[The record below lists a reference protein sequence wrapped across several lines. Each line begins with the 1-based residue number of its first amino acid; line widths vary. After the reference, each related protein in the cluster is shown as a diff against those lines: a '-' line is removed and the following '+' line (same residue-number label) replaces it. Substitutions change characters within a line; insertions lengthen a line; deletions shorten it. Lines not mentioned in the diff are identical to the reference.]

1 MSDKSNHQGR
11 AYEYAWCLALE
22 QKLSVFKKVIV
33 DKQNGFNACYRAYES
48 LEKSLQERYLESAK
62 QGVLLLLDCEPL
74 LSEVIGSSQNG
85 ITLSLQKDKLG
96 EIGDIRDILIY
107 FDRFCIG
114 LSIKHNHD
122 ALKHS
127 RLSKNLDFG
136 GKWLGVGVSQN
147 YKDTI
152 KPLFERL
159 ENAKKEGMLW
169 RDFPNKEQEIYAPLL
184 QAFKKEVLR
193 IDENKKNKVPQKM
206 VEYLLGKYDF
216 YKAILL
222 EREQKTKLEAY
233 HFHNTLN
240 RSVKNKPKRIIP
252 LSKLPTRMIYFDFKP
267 KSFNTL
273 ELVLDEGWSFSLRIH
288 NASSRVEP
296 SLKFDIKLLSKPE
309 SVAVFIVG
317 FLGKQKSSILIKY

>member
-1 MSDKSNHQGR
+1 MSDKSNNQGR

-22 QKLSVFKKVIV
+22 QKLSVFKKVVV
-33 DKQNGFNACYRAYES
+33 DKQNGFNAANRAYES

-107 FDRFCIG
+107 FDRFCVG

-122 ALKHS
+122 AIKHS

-136 GKWLGVGVSQN
+136 EKWLGVGVSQN

-317 FLGKQKSSILIKY
+317 F

>member
-1 MSDKSNHQGR
+1 MSNKSNNQGR

-22 QKLSVFKKVIV
+22 QKLSVLKKVIV
-33 DKQNGFNACYRAYES
+33 DKQNGFNACYTCYRAYES

-74 LSEVIGSSQNG
+74 LSEVIGSSQNE

-127 RLSKNLDFG
+127 RLSKDLDFG
-136 GKWLGVGVSQN
+136 GKWLGVRVSQN

-233 HFHNTLN
+233 HFNNTLN

-296 SLKFDIKLLSKPE
+296 SLKFDIKLLSIPV

-317 FLGKQKSSILIKY
+317 F

>member
-1 MSDKSNHQGR
+1 MSDKSNNQGR

-48 LEKSLQERYLESAK
+48 LEKSLQDRYLESAK

-74 LSEVIGSSQNG
+74 LSEVIGSWQNE

-122 ALKHS
+122 AVKHS
-127 RLSKNLDFG
+127 RLSKDLDFG
-136 GKWLGVGVSQN
+136 GKWLGVRVSQN

-233 HFHNTLN
+233 HFNNTLN
-240 RSVKNKPKRIIP
+240 RSMKNKPKRIIP

-273 ELVLDEGWSFSLRIH
+273 ELVLNEGWSFSLRIH

-296 SLKFDIKLLSKPE
+296 SLKFDIKLLSIPV

-317 FLGKQKSSILIKY
+317 F

>member
-1 MSDKSNHQGR
+1 MSDKSNNQGR
-11 AYEYAWCLALE
+11 AYEYAWFLALE

-74 LSEVIGSSQNG
+74 LSEVIESSQNE

-96 EIGDIRDILIY
+96 EIGDVRDILIY

-122 ALKHS
+122 AVKHS
-127 RLSKNLDFG
+127 RLSKDLDFG
-136 GKWLGVGVSQN
+136 GKWLGVRVSQN

-233 HFHNTLN
+233 HFNNTLN
-240 RSVKNKPKRIIP
+240 RSVKNKPKKIIP

-273 ELVLDEGWSFSLRIH
+273 ELVLNEGWSFSLRIH
-288 NASSRVEP
+288 NASSKVEP

-317 FLGKQKSSILIKY
+317 F

>member
-1 MSDKSNHQGR
+1 MSDKSNNQGR

-22 QKLSVFKKVIV
+22 QKLSVLKKVIV

-74 LSEVIGSSQNG
+74 LSEVIGSSQNE

-122 ALKHS
+122 AVKHS
-127 RLSKNLDFG
+127 RLSKDLDFG
-136 GKWLGVGVSQN
+136 EKWLGVRVSQN

-193 IDENKKNKVPQKM
+193 IDENEKNKVPQKM

-233 HFHNTLN
+233 HFNNTLN
-240 RSVKNKPKRIIP
+240 RSLKNKPKRIIP

-273 ELVLDEGWSFSLRIH
+273 ELVLNEGWSFSLRIH

-317 FLGKQKSSILIKY
+317 F

>member
-1 MSDKSNHQGR
+1 MSDKSNNQGR

-74 LSEVIGSSQNG
+74 LSEVIGSSQNE

-122 ALKHS
+122 AVKHS
-127 RLSKNLDFG
+127 RLSKDLDFG
-136 GKWLGVGVSQN
+136 KKWLGVGVSQN

-222 EREQKTKLEAY
+222 EKKQKTKLEAY
-233 HFHNTLN
+233 HFNNTLN

-317 FLGKQKSSILIKY
+317 F

>member
-1 MSDKSNHQGR
+1 MSDKSNNQGR

-74 LSEVIGSSQNG
+74 LSEVIGSLQNG

-136 GKWLGVGVSQN
+136 EKWLGVGVSQN

-152 KPLFERL
+152 KPLFEKL

-233 HFHNTLN
+233 HFNNTLN

-317 FLGKQKSSILIKY
+317 F

>member
-1 MSDKSNHQGR
+1 MSNKSNNQGR

-22 QKLSVFKKVIV
+22 QKLSVLKKVIV

-74 LSEVIGSSQNG
+74 LSEVIGSSQNE

-122 ALKHS
+122 AVKHS
-127 RLSKNLDFG
+127 RLSKDLDFG
-136 GKWLGVGVSQN
+136 GKWLGVRVSQN

-184 QAFKKEVLR
+184 QAFKKEILR
-193 IDENKKNKVPQKM
+193 IDENKNNKVPQKM

-233 HFHNTLN
+233 HFNNTLN

-273 ELVLDEGWSFSLRIH
+273 ELVLNEGWSFSLRIH

-296 SLKFDIKLLSKPE
+296 SLKFDIKLLSIPV

-317 FLGKQKSSILIKY
+317 F

>member
-1 MSDKSNHQGR
+1 MSDKSNNQGR

-22 QKLSVFKKVIV
+22 QKLSVLKKVIV

-48 LEKSLQERYLESAK
+48 LEKSLQDRYLESAK

-74 LSEVIGSSQNG
+74 LSEVIESSQNE

-122 ALKHS
+122 AVKHS
-127 RLSKNLDFG
+127 RLSKDLDFG
-136 GKWLGVGVSQN
+136 KKWLGVGVSQN

-193 IDENKKNKVPQKM
+193 IDENKENKVPQKM

-233 HFHNTLN
+233 HFNNTLN
-240 RSVKNKPKRIIP
+240 RSMKNKPKRIIP

-288 NASSRVEP
+288 NASSKVEP

-309 SVAVFIVG
+309 SVTVFIVG
-317 FLGKQKSSILIKY
+317 F

>member
-1 MSDKSNHQGR
+1 MSDKSNNQGR

-74 LSEVIGSSQNG
+74 LSEVIESSQNE
-85 ITLSLQKDKLG
+85 IVLSLQKDKLG

-136 GKWLGVGVSQN
+136 EKWLGVGVSQN

-193 IDENKKNKVPQKM
+193 IDEDEKNKVPQKM

-222 EREQKTKLEAY
+222 EREQKTKLETY
-233 HFHNTLN
+233 HFNNTLN

-317 FLGKQKSSILIKY
+317 F

>member
-1 MSDKSNHQGR
+1 MSDKSNNQGR

-48 LEKSLQERYLESAK
+48 LEKSLQDRYLESAK

-74 LSEVIGSSQNG
+74 LSEVIGSWQNE

-127 RLSKNLDFG
+127 RLSKDLDFG
-136 GKWLGVGVSQN
+136 EKWLGVGVSQN

-233 HFHNTLN
+233 HFNNTLN

-317 FLGKQKSSILIKY
+317 F

>member
-1 MSDKSNHQGR
+1 MSDKSNNQGR

-74 LSEVIGSSQNG
+74 LSEVIGSSQNE

-96 EIGDIRDILIY
+96 EIGDVRDILIY

-122 ALKHS
+122 AIKHS
-127 RLSKNLDFG
+127 RLSKDLDFG

-233 HFHNTLN
+233 HFNNTLN

-317 FLGKQKSSILIKY
+317 F

>member
-1 MSDKSNHQGR
+1 MSDKSNNQGR

-22 QKLSVFKKVIV
+22 QKLSVFKKVVV
-33 DKQNGFNACYRAYES
+33 DKQNGFNAANRAYES

-74 LSEVIGSSQNG
+74 LSEIIGSLQNE

-114 LSIKHNHD
+114 LSIKHNHE
-122 ALKHS
+122 AIKHS
-127 RLSKNLDFG
+127 RLSKDLDFG
-136 GKWLGVGVSQN
+136 EKWLGVRVSQN

-193 IDENKKNKVPQKM
+193 IDENKKNKVQQKM

-222 EREQKTKLEAY
+222 ERESKTKLEAY
-233 HFHNTLN
+233 HFNNTLN

-273 ELVLDEGWSFSLRIH
+273 ELVLDEGWSFSLQIH

-317 FLGKQKSSILIKY
+317 F

>member
-1 MSDKSNHQGR
+1 MSNKSNNQGR

-22 QKLSVFKKVIV
+22 QKLSVLKKVIV

-74 LSEVIGSSQNG
+74 LSEIIESSQNE

-122 ALKHS
+122 AVKHS
-127 RLSKNLDFG
+127 RLSKDLDFG
-136 GKWLGVGVSQN
+136 EKWLGVRVSQN

-233 HFHNTLN
+233 HFNNTLN

-273 ELVLDEGWSFSLRIH
+273 ELVLNEGWSFSLRIH
-288 NASSRVEP
+288 NASSKVEP

-309 SVAVFIVG
+309 SVAVFIVE
-317 FLGKQKSSILIKY
+317 F

>member
-1 MSDKSNHQGR
+1 MSNKSNNQGR

-74 LSEVIGSSQNG
+74 LSEVIESSQNE
-85 ITLSLQKDKLG
+85 ITLSLQKGKLG

-122 ALKHS
+122 AVKHS
-127 RLSKNLDFG
+127 RLSKDLDFG
-136 GKWLGVGVSQN
+136 GKWLGVRVSQN

-233 HFHNTLN
+233 HFNNTLN
-240 RSVKNKPKRIIP
+240 RSMKNKPKRIIP

-273 ELVLDEGWSFSLRIH
+273 ELVLNEGWSFSLRIH

-317 FLGKQKSSILIKY
+317 F

>member
-96 EIGDIRDILIY
+96 EIGDVRDILIY

-127 RLSKNLDFG
+127 RLSKDLDFG
-136 GKWLGVGVSQN
+136 EKWLGVGVSQN

-159 ENAKKEGMLW
+159 ENAKKESMLW

-193 IDENKKNKVPQKM
+193 IDEDKKNKVPQKM

-317 FLGKQKSSILIKY
+317 F

>member
-1 MSDKSNHQGR
+1 MSDKSNNQGR

-22 QKLSVFKKVIV
+22 QKLSVFKKVVV

-96 EIGDIRDILIY
+96 EIGDVRDILIY

-122 ALKHS
+122 AVKHS
-127 RLSKNLDFG
+127 RLSKDLDFG
-136 GKWLGVGVSQN
+136 EKWLGVGVSQN

-184 QAFKKEVLR
+184 QAFKKEILR

-317 FLGKQKSSILIKY
+317 F

>member
-1 MSDKSNHQGR
+1 MSDKSNNQGR

-48 LEKSLQERYLESAK
+48 LEKSLQKRYLESAK

-74 LSEVIGSSQNG
+74 LSEVIGSSQNE

-96 EIGDIRDILIY
+96 EIGDVRDILVY

-122 ALKHS
+122 AVKHS
-127 RLSKNLDFG
+127 RLSKGLDFG
-136 GKWLGVGVSQN
+136 EKWLGVGVSQN

-240 RSVKNKPKRIIP
+240 RRVKNKPKRIIP

-288 NASSRVEP
+288 NASSKVEP
-296 SLKFDIKLLSKPE
+296 SLKFDIKLLSIPV

-317 FLGKQKSSILIKY
+317 F

>member
-1 MSDKSNHQGR
+1 MSDKSNNQGR

-48 LEKSLQERYLESAK
+48 LEKSLQERYLENAK

-96 EIGDIRDILIY
+96 EIGDVRDILIY

-136 GKWLGVGVSQN
+136 EKWLGVGVSQN

-273 ELVLDEGWSFSLRIH
+273 ELVLNEGWSFSLRIH

-317 FLGKQKSSILIKY
+317 F

>member
-1 MSDKSNHQGR
+1 MSDKSNNQGR
-11 AYEYAWCLALE
+11 AYEYAWFLALE

-74 LSEVIGSSQNG
+74 LSEVIGSSQNE

-96 EIGDIRDILIY
+96 EIGDIRDILID

-122 ALKHS
+122 AVKHS
-127 RLSKNLDFG
+127 RLSKDLDFG
-136 GKWLGVGVSQN
+136 EKWLGVGVSQN
-147 YKDTI
+147 YKNTI

-184 QAFKKEVLR
+184 QAFKKEILR

-233 HFHNTLN
+233 HFNNTLN
-240 RSVKNKPKRIIP
+240 RSVKNKPKRVIP
-252 LSKLPTRMIYFDFKP
+252 LSKLPTRMIHLDFKP

-273 ELVLDEGWSFSLRIH
+273 ELVLNEGWSFSLRIH

-296 SLKFDIKLLSKPE
+296 SLKFDIKLLSIPV

-317 FLGKQKSSILIKY
+317 F

>member
-1 MSDKSNHQGR
+1 MSDKSNNQGR

-33 DKQNGFNACYRAYES
+33 DKQNGFNACYRAYKS
-48 LEKSLQERYLESAK
+48 LEKSLQERYLASAK

-74 LSEVIGSSQNG
+74 LSEVIWSSQNE

-96 EIGDIRDILIY
+96 EIGDVRDILIY

-122 ALKHS
+122 AVKHS
-127 RLSKNLDFG
+127 RLSKDLDFG
-136 GKWLGVGVSQN
+136 EKWLGVGVSQH

-169 RDFPNKEQEIYAPLL
+169 RDFPNKEREIYTPLL

-193 IDENKKNKVPQKM
+193 IDENEKNKVPQKM

-233 HFHNTLN
+233 HFNNTLN

-273 ELVLDEGWSFSLRIH
+273 ELVLNEGWSFSLRIH

-296 SLKFDIKLLSKPE
+296 SLKFDIKLLSIPV

-317 FLGKQKSSILIKY
+317 F

>member
-1 MSDKSNHQGR
+1 MSDKSNNQGR

-22 QKLSVFKKVIV
+22 QKLSVFKKVVV
-33 DKQNGFNACYRAYES
+33 DKQNGFNAANRAYES

-96 EIGDIRDILIY
+96 EMGDIRDILIY

-122 ALKHS
+122 AIKHS
-127 RLSKNLDFG
+127 RLSKDLDFG
-136 GKWLGVGVSQN
+136 EKWLGVGVSQN

-152 KPLFERL
+152 KPLFEKL

-193 IDENKKNKVPQKM
+193 IDEDKKNKVPQKM

-233 HFHNTLN
+233 HFNNTLN

-317 FLGKQKSSILIKY
+317 F

>member
-1 MSDKSNHQGR
+1 MSDKSNNQGR

-33 DKQNGFNACYRAYES
+33 DKQNGFNACYRAYEN

-74 LSEVIGSSQNG
+74 LSEVIGSSQNE
-85 ITLSLQKDKLG
+85 ITLTLQKDKLG

-122 ALKHS
+122 VLKHS

-169 RDFPNKEQEIYAPLL
+169 RDFPNKEQEIYSPLL

-233 HFHNTLN
+233 HFNNTLN
-240 RSVKNKPKRIIP
+240 RSMKNKPKRIIP

-273 ELVLDEGWSFSLRIH
+273 ELVLNEGWSFSLRIH

-317 FLGKQKSSILIKY
+317 F

>member
-1 MSDKSNHQGR
+1 MSDKSNNQGR
-11 AYEYAWCLALE
+11 AYEYAWFLALE

-48 LEKSLQERYLESAK
+48 LEKFLQERYLASAK

-74 LSEVIGSSQNG
+74 LSEVIGSSQNE

-96 EIGDIRDILIY
+96 EIGDVRDILIY

-122 ALKHS
+122 AVKHS
-127 RLSKNLDFG
+127 RLSKDLDFG
-136 GKWLGVGVSQN
+136 KKWLGVGVSQH

-169 RDFPNKEQEIYAPLL
+169 RDFPNKEREIYAPLL

-193 IDENKKNKVPQKM
+193 IDENEKNKVPQKM

-233 HFHNTLN
+233 HFNNTLN
-240 RSVKNKPKRIIP
+240 HSVKNKPKRIIP

-273 ELVLDEGWSFSLRIH
+273 ELVLNEGWSFSLRIH

-296 SLKFDIKLLSKPE
+296 SLKFDIKLLSIPV
-309 SVAVFIVG
+309 SVAVFMVG
-317 FLGKQKSSILIKY
+317 F

>member
-1 MSDKSNHQGR
+1 MSDKSNNQGR

-22 QKLSVFKKVIV
+22 QKLSVLKKVIV

-62 QGVLLLLDCEPL
+62 QGVLLLSDCEPL
-74 LSEVIGSSQNG
+74 LSEVIGSSQNE

-122 ALKHS
+122 AVKHS
-127 RLSKNLDFG
+127 RLSKDLDFG
-136 GKWLGVGVSQN
+136 GKWLGVRVSQN

-193 IDENKKNKVPQKM
+193 IDENKENKVPQKM

-233 HFHNTLN
+233 HFNNTLN
-240 RSVKNKPKRIIP
+240 RNMKNKPKKIIP

-273 ELVLDEGWSFSLRIH
+273 ELVLNEGWSFSLRIH

-317 FLGKQKSSILIKY
+317 F

>member
-1 MSDKSNHQGR
+1 MSDKSNNQGR

-22 QKLSVFKKVIV
+22 QKLSVFKKVVV
-33 DKQNGFNACYRAYES
+33 DKQNGFNAANRAYES

-74 LSEVIGSSQNG
+74 LSEVIGSSQNE

-96 EIGDIRDILIY
+96 EMGDIRDILIY

-127 RLSKNLDFG
+127 RLSKDLDFG
-136 GKWLGVGVSQN
+136 EKWLGVRVSQN

-317 FLGKQKSSILIKY
+317 F

>member
-1 MSDKSNHQGR
+1 MSDKSNNQGR

-22 QKLSVFKKVIV
+22 QKLSVLKKVIV

-74 LSEVIGSSQNG
+74 LSEIIGSSQNE

-122 ALKHS
+122 AVKHS
-127 RLSKNLDFG
+127 RLSKDLDFG
-136 GKWLGVGVSQN
+136 KKWLGVGVSQN

-233 HFHNTLN
+233 HFNNTLN

-252 LSKLPTRMIYFDFKP
+252 LIKLPTRMIYFDFKP

-273 ELVLDEGWSFSLRIH
+273 ELVLNEGWSFSLRIH
-288 NASSRVEP
+288 NASSKVEP

-309 SVAVFIVG
+309 SVAVFIVE
-317 FLGKQKSSILIKY
+317 F

>member
-1 MSDKSNHQGR
+1 MSDKSNNQGR

-74 LSEVIGSSQNG
+74 LSEVIGSSQNE

-122 ALKHS
+122 AVKHS
-127 RLSKNLDFG
+127 RLSKDLDFG
-136 GKWLGVGVSQN
+136 EKWLGVGVSQN
-147 YKDTI
+147 YKETI
-152 KPLFERL
+152 KPLFKKL

-233 HFHNTLN
+233 HFNNTLN

-273 ELVLDEGWSFSLRIH
+273 ELVLDEGWSI
-288 NASSRVEP
+288 
-296 SLKFDIKLLSKPE
+296 
-309 SVAVFIVG
+309 FITNP
-317 FLGKQKSSILIKY
+317 

>member
-1 MSDKSNHQGR
+1 MSDKSNNQGR

-74 LSEVIGSSQNG
+74 LSEVIGSSQNE

-127 RLSKNLDFG
+127 RLSKDLDFG
-136 GKWLGVGVSQN
+136 KKWLGIGVSQN

-152 KPLFERL
+152 KPLFEKL

-169 RDFPNKEQEIYAPLL
+169 RDFPNKEQEIYVPLL

-222 EREQKTKLEAY
+222 EREQKTKLKAY

-273 ELVLDEGWSFSLRIH
+273 ELVLNEGWSFSLRIH
-288 NASSRVEP
+288 NASSMVEP

-317 FLGKQKSSILIKY
+317 F

>member
-1 MSDKSNHQGR
+1 MSDKSNNQGR
-11 AYEYAWCLALE
+11 AYEYAWFLALE

-48 LEKSLQERYLESAK
+48 LEKSLQERYLASAK

-74 LSEVIGSSQNG
+74 LSEVIGSSQNE

-96 EIGDIRDILIY
+96 EIGDVRDILIY

-122 ALKHS
+122 AVKHS
-127 RLSKNLDFG
+127 RLSKDLDFG
-136 GKWLGVGVSQN
+136 KKWLGVGVSQH

-184 QAFKKEVLR
+184 QAFKKEILR

-233 HFHNTLN
+233 HFNNTLN
-240 RSVKNKPKRIIP
+240 RSVKNKPKKIIP

-273 ELVLDEGWSFSLRIH
+273 ELVLNEGWSFSLRIH

-296 SLKFDIKLLSKPE
+296 SLKFDIKLLSIPV

-317 FLGKQKSSILIKY
+317 F

>member
-1 MSDKSNHQGR
+1 MSDKSNNQGR

-122 ALKHS
+122 AVKHS
-127 RLSKNLDFG
+127 RLSKDLDFG
-136 GKWLGVGVSQN
+136 KKWLGVGVSQN

-152 KPLFERL
+152 KPLFEKL

-317 FLGKQKSSILIKY
+317 F

>member
-74 LSEVIGSSQNG
+74 LSEVIGSSQNE

-122 ALKHS
+122 AVKHS
-127 RLSKNLDFG
+127 RLSKDLDFG
-136 GKWLGVGVSQN
+136 EKWLGVKVSQN

-193 IDENKKNKVPQKM
+193 IDENEKNKVPQKM

-233 HFHNTLN
+233 HFNNTLN

-273 ELVLDEGWSFSLRIH
+273 ELVLNEGWSFSLRIH
-288 NASSRVEP
+288 NASSKVEP

-317 FLGKQKSSILIKY
+317 F

>member
-1 MSDKSNHQGR
+1 MSDKSNNQGR

-33 DKQNGFNACYRAYES
+33 DKQNGFNAANRAYES

-74 LSEVIGSSQNG
+74 LREVIGSSQNE

-122 ALKHS
+122 AVKHS
-127 RLSKNLDFG
+127 RLSKDLDFG
-136 GKWLGVGVSQN
+136 EKWLGVGVSQN

-152 KPLFERL
+152 KPLFEKL

-193 IDENKKNKVPQKM
+193 IDGNKKNKVPQKM

-233 HFHNTLN
+233 HFNNTLN

-296 SLKFDIKLLSKPE
+296 SLKFDIKLLSIPV

-317 FLGKQKSSILIKY
+317 F

>member
-1 MSDKSNHQGR
+1 MSDKSNNQGR

-33 DKQNGFNACYRAYES
+33 DKQNGFNAANRAYES

-74 LSEVIGSSQNG
+74 LSEVIGSSQNE

-96 EIGDIRDILIY
+96 EIGDVRDILIY

-136 GKWLGVGVSQN
+136 EKWLGVGVSQN

-193 IDENKKNKVPQKM
+193 IDGNKKNKVPQKM

-233 HFHNTLN
+233 HSHNTLN

-317 FLGKQKSSILIKY
+317 F

>member
-1 MSDKSNHQGR
+1 MSDKSNNQGR

-74 LSEVIGSSQNG
+74 LSEVIGSSQNE

-122 ALKHS
+122 AVKHS
-127 RLSKNLDFG
+127 RLSKDLDFG
-136 GKWLGVGVSQN
+136 KKWLGVGVSQN

-233 HFHNTLN
+233 HFNNTLN

-317 FLGKQKSSILIKY
+317 F

>member
-1 MSDKSNHQGR
+1 MSDKSNNQGR

-96 EIGDIRDILIY
+96 EIGDVRDILIY

-127 RLSKNLDFG
+127 RLSKDLDFG
-136 GKWLGVGVSQN
+136 EKWLGVGVSQN

-193 IDENKKNKVPQKM
+193 IDEDEKNKVPQKM

-273 ELVLDEGWSFSLRIH
+273 ELVLNEGWSFSLRIH

-317 FLGKQKSSILIKY
+317 F

>member
-1 MSDKSNHQGR
+1 MSDKSNNQGR

-74 LSEVIGSSQNG
+74 LSEVIGSSQNE

-96 EIGDIRDILIY
+96 EIGDVRDILIY

-122 ALKHS
+122 VLKHS
-127 RLSKNLDFG
+127 RLSKDLDFG
-136 GKWLGVGVSQN
+136 EKWLGVGVSQN

-233 HFHNTLN
+233 HFNNTLN

-317 FLGKQKSSILIKY
+317 F

>member
-1 MSDKSNHQGR
+1 MSDKSNNQGR

-22 QKLSVFKKVIV
+22 QKLSVFKKVIL
-33 DKQNGFNACYRAYES
+33 DKQNGFNACYRAYEN

-74 LSEVIGSSQNG
+74 LSEVIGSSQNE

-107 FDRFCIG
+107 FDRFCMG

-122 ALKHS
+122 AVKHS
-127 RLSKNLDFG
+127 RLSKDLDFG
-136 GKWLGVGVSQN
+136 EKWLGVGVSQN

-159 ENAKKEGMLW
+159 ENAKKEGILW

-233 HFHNTLN
+233 HFNNTLN
-240 RSVKNKPKRIIP
+240 RSVKNKPKKIIP

-273 ELVLDEGWSFSLRIH
+273 ELVLNEGWSFSLRIH

-296 SLKFDIKLLSKPE
+296 SLKFDIKLLSIPV

-317 FLGKQKSSILIKY
+317 F

>member
-1 MSDKSNHQGR
+1 MSDKSNNQGR

-33 DKQNGFNACYRAYES
+33 DKQNGFNAANRAYES
-48 LEKSLQERYLESAK
+48 LEKSLQDRYLESAK

-74 LSEVIGSSQNG
+74 LSEVIGSSQNE

-122 ALKHS
+122 AVKHS
-127 RLSKNLDFG
+127 RLSKDLDFG
-136 GKWLGVGVSQN
+136 KKWLGVGASQN

-193 IDENKKNKVPQKM
+193 IDGNKKNKVPQKM

-222 EREQKTKLEAY
+222 EKKQKTKLEAY

-240 RSVKNKPKRIIP
+240 RNMKNKPKRIIP

-317 FLGKQKSSILIKY
+317 F